1 MRKQEIIPSSPTTR
15 EYTVLLFKVL
25 EAERR
30 VVYAE
35 GPIATCDET
44 QSILPLRQIS
54 WFQVG
59 NLIGRVT
66 ASCYIDRVK
75 AKFNELHTAP
85 Q

>member
-1 MRKQEIIPSSPTTR
+1 MT
-15 EYTVLLFKVL
+15 EYKALLFKIV
-25 EAERR
+25 EVERR
-30 VVYAE
+30 AVHAE
-35 GPIATCDET
+35 VRITTCDET

-75 AKFNELHTAP
+75 AKFNELHMAP
-85 Q
+85 